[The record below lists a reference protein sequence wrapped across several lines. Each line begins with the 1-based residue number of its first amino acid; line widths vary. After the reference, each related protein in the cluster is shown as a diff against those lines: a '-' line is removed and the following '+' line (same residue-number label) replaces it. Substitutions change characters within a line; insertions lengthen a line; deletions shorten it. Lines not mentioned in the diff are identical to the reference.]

1 MNNKVY
7 INKLRLFNYV
17 KIPYIYIYIY
27 IYVIKFKKIMLI
39 SMFIYKDQF

>member
-17 KIPYIYIYIY
+17 KIPYIYIY
-27 IYVIKFKKIMLI
+27 VIKFKKIMLI

>member
-7 INKLRLFNYV
+7 INKLRLFNYA
-17 KIPYIYIYIY
+17 KIPY